1 MLSKTRGTPAHSPA
15 PGVIL
20 DTITTD
26 PVSNGTPAAT
36 EPKFAPEEAK
46 FASEHESAASADG
59 AETRAERFRRKALRG
74 RLHGYAVLTI
84 ALVAYL
90 IALAASNTAH
100 VKVDWV
106 FGSSQISLVWLVLFT
121 AILGWLLGNLASAR
135 FHWRTR
141 APRRRPDAGA

>member
-106 FGSSQISLVWLVLFT
+106 FGSSQISRV
-121 AILGWLLGNLASAR
+121 
-135 FHWRTR
+135 
-141 APRRRPDAGA
+141 AGAVHSDPRLAAREPCQREVPLAHPRAAPPS